1 MISQEE
7 SYMKKNVGVVDRLLR
22 FILGIAAIFVGFFAP
37 IAGGLRI
44 VALAI
49 ATVALL
55 TAIFSF

>member
-1 MISQEE
+1 
-7 SYMKKNVGVVDRLLR
+7 MKKNVGVVDRLLR